1 MHAHH
6 THHRGVSGSEISIAM
21 FLMNMHANMTM
32 PGDATAVADHAMSPW
47 SQRHTTMSNI
57 SFVTATVTKYLRGG
71 GVRVCVV
78 GDGNEKRRDTTL
90 RRVQAWAYSV
100 AWWWKS
106 SGTEMLQLNVQ
117 WERRIGGA
125 NTVRVARHADVRE
138 SLTHLVC
145 K

>member
-71 GVRVCVV
+71 GYEYECVRWVMGMRKGATLLCDACSAGVGVWCGMVV
-78 GDGNEKRRDTTL
+78 EIEWHGDAAIERAVGEENRRGEHSTSRTT
-90 RRVQAWAYSV
+90 RRCA
-100 AWWWKS
+100 
-106 SGTEMLQLNVQ
+106 
-117 WERRIGGA
+117 
-125 NTVRVARHADVRE
+125 
-138 SLTHLVC
+138 
-145 K
+145 